1 MTFPV
6 IITPN
11 AEQDLLQ
18 AYRHIRKDAP
28 AAAGQWIKAVRSSIK
43 TLANNPHRC
52 PLAPESVSSENQSA
66 SYSLARATAA
76 LTEFSSSSLKTHS
89 TSCMYAT
96 DRVTNFDLRNKRT
109 R

>member
-28 AAAGQWIKAVRSSIK
+28 AAAGRWIKAVRNSIE
-43 TLANNPHRC
+43 TLAKNPHRC
-52 PLAPESVSSENQSA
+52 LLAPESVSLGEPIRELFFGKGPRGT
-66 SYSLARATAA
+66 YRILFVILGDA
-76 LTEFSSSSLKTHS
+76 LYVMHVRHGSRDEFQPHE
-89 TSCMYAT
+89 
-96 DRVTNFDLRNKRT
+96 
-109 R
+109 